1 MHVKSSQFLKS
12 FLKYFTIIK
21 SLKRKKSHI
30 HRWGHI
36 ASPWYSFNHKLWYS
50 AISEFNN
57 LYFYMCDK

>member
-1 MHVKSSQFLKS
+1 MHIKSSQFLKV
-12 FLKYFTIIK
+12 FHNNQK
-21 SLKRKKSHI
+21 SQKKKSHI